1 MGSAPAALPD
11 AMDSTSSFVDWDLA
25 EQVAIRIA
33 DRAPFSGAHHLDGL
47 TAEFDVHTA
56 RAEDLVAATT
66 GLRSLSGNARARV
79 VGRDDWIR
87 ANVASMQRLLRPL
100 FERLEDPDGDSDR
113 NSAGDGPG
121 AASALTARMGGMELG
136 VVLGWMSTR
145 VLGQYDLLVVEDEAA
160 EDQDI
165 VYYVGPNLVA
175 LERRYAFPRH
185 DFRLWLALHEVTHR
199 AQFTGVPWMRSHY
212 LGLVQSLLD
221 GAQPES
227 FDLVASLKGLAE
239 KQSAKRSAK
248 GRAGQAGEAAG
259 SGVLG
264 AISSPEQQLAL
275 DRIAGLMSLLEGHGD
290 VTMGRAGEGIVQGA
304 DRMAGVMA
312 DRRRN
317 ASGVTRLF
325 QKLVGLEAKLAQ
337 YAQGE
342 AFIGAVEAHGGT
354 ALLDRVWEDPS
365 HLPDLGE
372 IREPDRWIERLEA

>member
-1 MGSAPAALPD
+1 MSAA
-11 AMDSTSSFVDWDLA
+11 SSFVDWDLA
-25 EQVAIRIA
+25 EQVAIRVA
-33 DRAPFSGAHHLDGL
+33 DRAPFTGAHHLDGL
-47 TAEFDVHTA
+47 TAEFDANTA

-100 FERLEDPDGDSDR
+100 FERLEEPSDDLAEG
-113 NSAGDGPG
+113 NGDGMGGP
-121 AASALTARMGGMELG
+121 SALTARMGGMELG
-136 VVLGWMSTR
+136 LVLGWMSTR

-175 LERRYAFPRH
+175 LERRYAFSRH

-212 LGLVQSLLD
+212 LGLVDSLLD
-221 GAQPES
+221 GAEPES
-227 FDLVASLKGLAE
+227 FDLVASLRGIVE
-239 KQSAKRSAK
+239 KQAGKR
-248 GRAGQAGEAAG
+248 RAGRSVGLNAGNTAAG

-264 AISSPEQQLAL
+264 AISSPEQQEAL

-290 VTMGRAGEGIVQGA
+290 VTMGRSGDGIVRGA
-304 DRMAGVMA
+304 DRMARVMA

-317 ASGVTRLF
+317 ASGITRLF
-325 QKLVGLEAKLAQ
+325 QRLVGLEAKLAQ

-342 AFIGAVEAHGGT
+342 AFIAAVEAHGGSV
-354 ALLDRVWEDPS
+354 LLDRVWEDPS

>member
-1 MGSAPAALPD
+1 MSDDPSPGS
-11 AMDSTSSFVDWDLA
+11 SSFVDWDLA

-47 TAEFDVHTA
+47 TEEFDVYTA

-100 FERLEDPDGDSDR
+100 FERLDDDPDGDK
-113 NSAGDGPG
+113 PG
-121 AASALTARMGGMELG
+121 TPSALTARMGGMELG

-227 FDLVASLKGLAE
+227 FDLVASLKDLIEKRAE
-239 KQSAKRSAK
+239 KRSA
-248 GRAGQAGEAAG
+248 GGSDGESVAAG

-264 AISSPEQQLAL
+264 AISSPEQQVAL

>member
-1 MGSAPAALPD
+1 MSGN
-11 AMDSTSSFVDWDLA
+11 SSFVDWNLA
-25 EQVAIRIA
+25 ERVAVRVA
-33 DRAPFSGAHHLDGL
+33 DRAPFGGAHHLNGL

-66 GLRSLSGNARARV
+66 GLRSLSGDARARV

-87 ANVASMQRLLRPL
+87 ANVASLQRLLRPL
-100 FERLEDPDGDSDR
+100 FDRLEDDAAPDSGGS
-113 NSAGDGPG
+113 
-121 AASALTARMGGMELG
+121 SALTARMGGMELG
-136 VVLGWMSTR
+136 LVLGWMSTR

-199 AQFTGVPWMRSHY
+199 AQFTGVPWMRAHY

-227 FDLVASLKGLAE
+227 FDLVASLKSLVD
-239 KQSAKRSAK
+239 KRSEKRAESR
-248 GRAGQAGEAAG
+248 GAGQNDAAAG

-264 AISSPEQQLAL
+264 AISSPEQQESL

-304 DRMAGVMA
+304 DRMARVMA

-325 QKLVGLEAKLAQ
+325 QRLVGLEAKLAQ

-342 AFIGAVEAHGGT
+342 TFIGAVEAHGGT

>member
-1 MGSAPAALPD
+1 MSDGPSSGA
-11 AMDSTSSFVDWDLA
+11 SSFVDWDLA
-25 EQVAIRIA
+25 ERVAIRIA
-33 DRAPFSGAHHLDGL
+33 DRAPFSGAHYLDGL
-47 TAEFDVHTA
+47 TEEFHVHTS

-100 FERLEDPDGDSDR
+100 FERLDDAADDGTDGDES
-113 NSAGDGPG
+113 G
-121 AASALTARMGGMELG
+121 APSALTVRMGGMELG

-227 FDLVASLKGLAE
+227 FDLVASLKGLVDNRA
-239 KQSAKRSAK
+239 AKRSA
-248 GRAGQAGEAAG
+248 GGGGESGVAG

-264 AISSPEQQLAL
+264 AISSPEQQVAL

-290 VTMGRAGEGIVQGA
+290 VTMGRAGEGIVHGA

-317 ASGVTRLF
+317 ASGVTQLF
-325 QKLVGLEAKLAQ
+325 QKIVGLEAKLAQ

-342 AFIGAVEAHGGT
+342 AFIGAVEAYGGT

-372 IREPDRWIERLEA
+372 IREPDRWIERLKA

>member
-1 MGSAPAALPD
+1 MRL
-11 AMDSTSSFVDWDLA
+11 TSSFVDWGLA
-25 EQVAIRIA
+25 EQVAIRVA
-33 DRAPFSGAHHLDGL
+33 DRAPFAGAHHLDGL
-47 TAEFDVHTA
+47 TAEFDAHTA

-100 FERLEDPDGDSDR
+100 FERLEEPSDDPAEG
-113 NSAGDGPG
+113 NGGGMDGP
-121 AASALTARMGGMELG
+121 SALTARMGGMELG
-136 VVLGWMSTR
+136 LVLGWMSTR

-175 LERRYAFPRH
+175 LERRYAFSRH

-212 LGLVQSLLD
+212 LGLVESLLD
-221 GAQPES
+221 GAEPES
-227 FDLVASLKGLAE
+227 FDLMASLKGIIE
-239 KQSAKRSAK
+239 KQADKR
-248 GRAGQAGEAAG
+248 RAGRKDGDATAG
-259 SGVLG
+259 SGLLG
-264 AISSPEQQLAL
+264 AISSPEQQEAL

-304 DRMAGVMA
+304 DRMARVMA

-325 QKLVGLEAKLAQ
+325 QRLVGLEAKLAQ

-342 AFIGAVEAHGGT
+342 AFIAAVEAHGG
-354 ALLDRVWEDPS
+354 ALLLDRVWEDPS

>member
-11 AMDSTSSFVDWDLA
+11 AMDSASSFVDWDLA

-227 FDLVASLKGLAE
+227 FDLVASLKGLVD
-239 KQSAKRSAK
+239 KQSAKRKAG
-248 GRAGQAGEAAG
+248 GRDGDSDAAG

-264 AISSPEQQLAL
+264 AISSPEQQVAL

-290 VTMGRAGEGIVQGA
+290 VTMGRAGEGIVKGA

-354 ALLDRVWEDPS
+354 ALLNRVWEDPS

-372 IREPDRWIERLEA
+372 IREPDRWIERLET

>member
-1 MGSAPAALPD
+1 MSSAG
-11 AMDSTSSFVDWDLA
+11 FVDWALA
-25 EQVAIRIA
+25 EQVAIRVA
-33 DRAPFSGAHHLDGL
+33 DRAPFSGARHLDGL
-47 TAEFDVHTA
+47 TAEFDEHTA

-100 FERLEDPDGDSDR
+100 FDRLADGDGDGD
-113 NSAGDGPG
+113 GDGP
-121 AASALTARMGGMELG
+121 SSLTARMGGMELG
-136 VVLGWMSTR
+136 LVLGWMSTR

-212 LGLVQSLLD
+212 LGLVESLLD
-221 GAQPES
+221 GAEPES

-239 KQSAKRSAK
+239 KRAEKRA
-248 GRAGQAGEAAG
+248 GRSGNGQAGDAAGG

-264 AISSPEQQLAL
+264 AISSPEQQEAL

-325 QKLVGLEAKLAQ
+325 QRLVGLEAKLAQ

-372 IREPDRWIERLEA
+372 IREPARWIGRLEA

>member
-1 MGSAPAALPD
+1 MSGDPSPGS
-11 AMDSTSSFVDWDLA
+11 SSFVDWDLA
-25 EQVAIRIA
+25 EQVAIHIA
-33 DRAPFSGAHHLDGL
+33 DRAPFSGVHHLDGL
-47 TAEFDVHTA
+47 TEEFGVHTA

-79 VGRDDWIR
+79 VGRGDWIR
-87 ANVASMQRLLRPL
+87 ANVASMQRLMRPL
-100 FERLEDPDGDSDR
+100 FERLADDPDGDE
-113 NSAGDGPG
+113 PG
-121 AASALTARMGGMELG
+121 TPSALTARMGGMELG

-185 DFRLWLALHEVTHR
+185 DFQLWLALHEVTHR

-227 FDLVASLKGLAE
+227 FDLMASLKGLAD
-239 KQSAKRSAK
+239 KRVAKRSA
-248 GRAGQAGEAAG
+248 GGGGESGAAG

-264 AISSPEQQLAL
+264 AISSPEQQVAL

-290 VTMGRAGEGIVQGA
+290 VTMGRAGEGIVHGA

-317 ASGVTRLF
+317 ASGVTQLF
-325 QKLVGLEAKLAQ
+325 QKIVGLEAKLAQ

-342 AFIGAVEAHGGT
+342 AFIGAVEAYGGT

-372 IREPDRWIERLEA
+372 IREPDRWIERLKA

>member
-1 MGSAPAALPD
+1 MST
-11 AMDSTSSFVDWDLA
+11 TSSFVDWDLA
-25 EQVAIRIA
+25 EQVAIRVA
-33 DRAPFSGAHHLDGL
+33 DRAPFAGAHHLDGL
-47 TAEFDVHTA
+47 TAEFDAHTA

-100 FERLEDPDGDSDR
+100 FERLKEPSDDPAEG
-113 NSAGDGPG
+113 NGDGMDGP
-121 AASALTARMGGMELG
+121 SALTARMGGMELG
-136 VVLGWMSTR
+136 LVLGWMSTR

-175 LERRYAFPRH
+175 LERRYAFSRH

-212 LGLVQSLLD
+212 LGLVESLLD
-221 GAQPES
+221 GAEPES
-227 FDLVASLKGLAE
+227 FDLMASLKGIIERQAD
-239 KQSAKRSAK
+239 KR
-248 GRAGQAGEAAG
+248 RAGRSVGREDGDAAAG
-259 SGVLG
+259 SGLLG
-264 AISSPEQQLAL
+264 AISSPEQQEAL

-304 DRMAGVMA
+304 DRMARVMA

-317 ASGVTRLF
+317 ASGITRLF
-325 QKLVGLEAKLAQ
+325 QRLVGLEAKLAQ

-342 AFIGAVEAHGGT
+342 AFISAVEAHGGT
-354 ALLDRVWEDPS
+354 VLLDRVWEDPS